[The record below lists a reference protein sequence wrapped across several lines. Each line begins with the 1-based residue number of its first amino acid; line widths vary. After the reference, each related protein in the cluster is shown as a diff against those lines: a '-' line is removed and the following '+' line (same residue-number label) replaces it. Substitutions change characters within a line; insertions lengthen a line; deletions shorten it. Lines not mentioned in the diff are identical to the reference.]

1 MNFSEC
7 KIRFLN
13 IKGEDMPD
21 SEYYSLKGFTSISR
35 LKLLDPRH
43 GGSPQ
48 KYSQGFDFG
57 YNESLL
63 LGIKCA
69 VWSGNRLDYYGAK
82 TVKAEML
89 IPC

>member
-48 KYSQGFDFG
+48 KYKQGFDFG

-63 LGIKCA
+63 LGIIKCA
-69 VWSGNRLDYYGAK
+69 V
-82 TVKAEML
+82 
-89 IPC
+89 